1 MKRMRVR
8 KRSKR
13 RKSSNC
19 LKNQLPK
26 LKGRKQTQGAK
37 DTTKD
42 FQREKTEA
50 KGQSQRKC
58 QGQKGEDTKGEER
71 KEEQKGRHP
80 CTFQKACCQRWY
92 QRPSLQAP
100 VWGARSERRGWEGWG
115 RRRKRRRRSER
126 TGWMRG
132 SWWSQWKA
140 FQRFWWKFNRLL
152 KAGKVP
158 AQIKEI
164 WKKSETR
171 EEKTMLVD
179 CLLQEELQDR
189 LLGNAGRQSQL
200 QKLAEETSDKSFGK
214 DAQTSFPRAIMLHH
228 YFHGDADAFN
238 QALASGDIT
247 GVNQG
252 GKVMYRFDT
261 YEVEGPK
268 NQTKESTNG
277 WKHVYLLKQRNSN
290 QYMRTVTVAAVD
302 ISIKASTPR

>member
-13 RKSSNC
+13 RKSSNH

-115 RRRKRRRRSER
+115 RRRKGRRRRSER

-140 FQRFWWKFNRLL
+140 FQRFWWQVQQAAQRR
-152 KAGKVP
+152 KVP

-171 EEKTMLVD
+171 EEKTMLWTACCKKNSKTGCWEMQAD
-179 CLLQEELQDR
+179 NPSFRSWL
-189 LLGNAGRQSQL
+189 
-200 QKLAEETSDKSFGK
+200 KTSDKSFGK
-214 DAQTSFPRAIMLHH
+214 DAQASFPRAIMLHH

-238 QALASGDIT
+238 QALASGKE
-247 GVNQG
+247 
-252 GKVMYRFDT
+252 GKWCTVLIPT
-261 YEVEGPK
+261 KVEGPK
-268 NQTKESTNG
+268 IQTKE
-277 WKHVYLLKQRNSN
+277 LRN
-290 QYMRTVTVAAVD
+290 MCVIFVRD
-302 ISIKASTPR
+302 IGEYPVKTEGRWYK

>member
-1 MKRMRVR
+1 MKRMRIR

-13 RKSSNC
+13 RKSSNR

-26 LKGRKQTQGAK
+26 QRQEANPRCQRHHQRLSKGN
-37 DTTKD
+37 
-42 FQREKTEA
+42 TEA
-50 KGQSQRKC
+50 NGQSQRKC

-126 TGWMRG
+126 TGWMCG

-140 FQRFWWKFNRLL
+140 FQRCWWKFNRLL

-158 AQIKEI
+158 AQIKGI
-164 WKKSETR
+164 WENFETT
-171 EEKTMLVD
+171 EEKNMLVD

-214 DAQTSFPRAIMLHH
+214 DAQASFPCSIMLHH

-268 NQTKESTNG
+268 NQTKESTNV